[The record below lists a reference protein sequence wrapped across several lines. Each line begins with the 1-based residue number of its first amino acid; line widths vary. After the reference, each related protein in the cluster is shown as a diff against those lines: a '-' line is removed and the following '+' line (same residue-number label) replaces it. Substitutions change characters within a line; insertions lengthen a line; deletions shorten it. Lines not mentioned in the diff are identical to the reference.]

1 MDGKELVKQIEIRLA
16 ELGMKKGDFYKLT
29 GITSAAYSNWNTG
42 KSQPSNSTLHKID
55 TVLGTTFDKSALS
68 DNIYEKI
75 QMLQELRDSE
85 RTLLAVTKNMTDDEI
100 RRTTEFIKSLKGGSA
115 VD

>member
-1 MDGKELVKQIEIRLA
+1 MDGKELVREIEIRLA
-16 ELGMKKGDFYKLT
+16 ELGMKKRDFYALT

-42 KSQPSNSTLHKID
+42 KSQPSNPTLHKID
-55 TVLGTTFDKSALS
+55 TVLGTNFEQYRLS

-85 RTLLAVTKNMTDDEI
+85 RALLQVTKSMSDEEI
-100 RRTTEFIKSLKGGSA
+100 RKTTEFIKSLKEGNKS
-115 VD
+115 D

>member
-1 MDGKELVKQIEIRLA
+1 MDGKELVRQIEIRLA
-16 ELGMKKGDFYKLT
+16 ELGMKKKDFFALSKV
-29 GITSAAYSNWNTG
+29 TSAAYSYWNTG
-42 KSQPSNSTLHKID
+42 RSQPSRDALHRID
-55 TVLGTTFDKSALS
+55 AVLGTSFELSQQS

-85 RTLLAVTKNMTDDEI
+85 RALLAVTKNMTDDEI
-100 RRTTEFIKSLKGGSA
+100 RRTTEFIKSLKGENK

>member
-1 MDGKELVKQIEIRLA
+1 MDGKELVKSIEVRLA

-29 GITSAAYSNWNTG
+29 GVTSASYSNWNTG
-42 KSQPSNSTLHKID
+42 KTQPSSDALRRID
-55 TVLGTTFDKSALS
+55 RVLGTSFDQSGLS

-85 RTLLAVTKNMTDDEI
+85 RALLAVTKNMTDEEI
-100 RRTTEFIKSLKGGSA
+100 RRTTEFIKTLKGGNA
-115 VD
+115 D